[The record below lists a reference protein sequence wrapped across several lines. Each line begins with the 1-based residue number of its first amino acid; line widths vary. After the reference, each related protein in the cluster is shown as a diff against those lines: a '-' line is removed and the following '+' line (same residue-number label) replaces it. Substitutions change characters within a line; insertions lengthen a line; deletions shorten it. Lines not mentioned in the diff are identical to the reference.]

1 MLYEIVTFITELRN
15 KKYVHFSLA
24 FNLQYIKNPWIE
36 LPLKSYLASLN
47 FKSIK
52 ES

>member
-1 MLYEIVTFITELRN
+1 MLYEIVTFIKRT
-15 KKYVHFSLA
+15 KKYIHLSLA

-36 LPLKSYLASLN
+36 LPLKSYLASSIL

-52 ES
+52 GS